1 MGTLTHTTRPNMAPA
16 VVFLTLLALCLPP
29 TQGHGRLR
37 NPASRASQW
46 REGFDNPADYN
57 DNQGFCGGADHQNN
71 AMGGKW
77 GICGDPFDGPWPHE
91 APGGEFA
98 NGNIV
103 ATYTQGETVKVSIEI
118 TANHLGYFTF
128 KLCPNNNVNQVPDTD
143 GVLELFHIAEQFARS
158 QVRARLG
165 PVQEVVTD
173 RLGKSLAADLDLW
186 DLAFAVVAVVVVAP
200 LSFTAAI
207 HLWFFARSLDIDW
220 V

>member
-29 TQGHGRLR
+29 TQGHGSLR

-46 REGFDNPADYN
+46 REGFDNPPDYT
-57 DNQGFCGGADHQNN
+57 DNQGYCGGAN
-71 AMGGKW
+71 
-77 GICGDPFDGPWPHE
+77 
-91 APGGEFA
+91 APGGKFA

-103 ATYTQGETVKVSIEI
+103 ATYTQGETVKVSIEN

-128 KLCPNNNVNQVPDTD
+128 KLRPNNNVNQVPDTD

-165 PVQEVVTD
+165 PVQEVVT
-173 RLGKSLAADLDLW
+173 
-186 DLAFAVVAVVVVAP
+186 
-200 LSFTAAI
+200 
-207 HLWFFARSLDIDW
+207 
-220 V
+220 